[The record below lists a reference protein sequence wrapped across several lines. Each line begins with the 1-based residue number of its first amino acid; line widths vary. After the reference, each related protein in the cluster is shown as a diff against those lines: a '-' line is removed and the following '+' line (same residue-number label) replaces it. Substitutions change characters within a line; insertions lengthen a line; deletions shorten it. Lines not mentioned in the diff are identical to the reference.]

1 MIHAAAVPHYGDGL
15 ATEVRVIALST
26 EEFRALESVAKRVR
40 SAER

>member
-15 ATEVRVIALST
+15 ATEVRVIAFST